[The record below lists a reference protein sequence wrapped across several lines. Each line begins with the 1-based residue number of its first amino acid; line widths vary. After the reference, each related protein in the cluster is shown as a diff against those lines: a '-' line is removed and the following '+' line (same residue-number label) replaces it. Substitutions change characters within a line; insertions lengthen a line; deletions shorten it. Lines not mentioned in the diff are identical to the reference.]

1 METDTRNNLEII
13 TRRFAGLLVKRPG
26 AAVGLWG
33 PPGIGKTHTAQQ
45 IVRATPC
52 GNLSLHATTSL
63 AELVRKLPPAPKL
76 PAWAKAGLDR
86 LQAGEHLDAQSAAN
100 AVGSLLGQLAP
111 FILYLED
118 VHETAPEQQEFITAL
133 AQAVTR
139 ERGVGLIV
147 TSRAEPHAPF
157 EAVRLEPL
165 SVERSAQMLEVE
177 VGSSLPAEAVT
188 WIHARAAGNP
198 LFTLEFFRLLARQG
212 FIWNDTRTWRWRTPE
227 RNPDRNLVPV
237 TVEAVV
243 ERLLSGAASSPEL
256 LVALGARSML
266 PWGTD
271 WTLWAAVAD
280 LPPDR
285 LQKASTELE
294 RSGVLH
300 RSEFAHPLFRE
311 VQRNLLSAHD
321 RRTFAERA
329 VRDLEVNQ
337 PEDAAEFVD
346 DAAIQPEAALALL
359 RRAARVLIARGDT
372 VRAAGFLARAVDQAS
387 SEEQPALALE
397 AARTVRHVNVPEA
410 TRLAELARAHPEQS
424 SPEQRSEATYLI
436 AELLAIQGRGHEAEQ
451 ALESLPERGSRGW
464 LQRLVQV
471 RGVAHNDAGVLAVL
485 REHPDLLEN
494 ADTNTIAR
502 VARTLAHDGQ
512 QERAQTLLT
521 HALEQPDLDLEKRVL
536 LLKSLSLVAYARS
549 DYTRMD
555 ALEQEILALA
565 TQLGNLRWVDAAHF
579 NRALAL
585 EALGDHTGRMR
596 SLERAMQ
603 TCLELGDATA
613 LAIAQ
618 SSYAGALHA
627 CAEYERAETMFL
639 QAHTILRGL
648 DVSMYLVDCESG
660 LTRLYLDWQPPHGLL
675 LARKY
680 ASSALEHARALRV
693 EHYTAAT
700 ESLMAVLEARTS
712 QAESAVERST
722 HALDIAR
729 RLEMPSALADAL
741 AAHAHALA
749 ASGQVQDALHTYQES
764 ARISDG
770 LGDINT
776 AQLVWLEMDRLE
788 GNVKQAR
795 QREVWFRE
803 RGLLNGVHLVQRYF
817 PMADPEPTSNTP
829 NTSRLEVLR
838 LEVLG
843 PMRLMLDGRAE
854 PVRGRKRQE
863 LLALLLEAR
872 VAGRTELPRSE
883 VSEVLYPDAD
893 PEQAANA
900 LKATV
905 HGLRSV
911 LTADAIRTTPQG
923 YALGNVTSDAED
935 FLISGDTRVWRG
947 AYLDGLPLET
957 HDESVREALHLAL
970 FAAAQQSLNTDAS
983 ETVRVSRIL
992 IESDAY
998 DTAYLR
1004 LALQALR
1011 ASGNHKSLSRLY
1023 AESRQRLLEVG
1034 EVLPKRWQDFLET
1047 DTVSTLE

>member
-1 METDTRNNLEII
+1 MDTATQNNLEII

-52 GNLSLHATTSL
+52 ANLSLHATTSL
-63 AELVRKLPPAPKL
+63 TELVQQLPKAPKL
-76 PAWAKAGLDR
+76 PAWAKTSLDR
-86 LQAGEHLDAQSAAN
+86 LRAGEHLDTQSAAN
-100 AVGSLLGQLAP
+100 TVSSVLSQLAP
-111 FILYLED
+111 FVLYLED
-118 VHETAPEQQEFITAL
+118 VHETAPEQHAFITAL

-147 TSRAEPHAPF
+147 TSRAELHAPF
-157 EAVRLEPL
+157 ETVRLEPL
-165 SVERSAQMLEVE
+165 SVERSTQMLEAE

-188 WIHARAAGNP
+188 WIHERAGGNP

-212 FIWNDTRTWRWRTPE
+212 FVWNDSRTWRWRTPE
-227 RNPDRNLVPV
+227 RNQERNLVPV

-266 PWGTD
+266 SWGANLN
-271 WTLWAAVAD
+271 LWAAVAD

-285 LQKASTELE
+285 LQKASAELE

-311 VQRNLLSAHD
+311 VQRSLLSADD
-321 RRTFAERA
+321 RQAFAARA
-329 VRDLEVNQ
+329 VRALEVDH
-337 PEDAAEFVD
+337 PEDAAEFVN
-346 DAAIQPEAALALL
+346 DAAIGPEAALALL
-359 RRAARVLIARGDT
+359 RRAANVLIARSDT
-372 VRAAGFLARAVDQAS
+372 VRAAAFLARAVDQATG
-387 SEEQPALALE
+387 EAQPALALE
-397 AARTVRHVNVPEA
+397 AARMVRHVNVPEA
-410 TRLAELARAHPEQS
+410 MRLAELARSHPQ
-424 SPEQRSEATYLI
+424 QRTEATYLI
-436 AELLAIQGRGHEAEQ
+436 AELLAIQGRGQEAEQ
-451 ALESLPERGSRGW
+451 ALESLPERGSRAW
-464 LQRLVQV
+464 WHKLVQV

-494 ADTNTIAR
+494 ADSNTLAR

-521 HALEQPDLDLEKRVL
+521 HALKQPDLDLEQRVL

-549 DYTRMD
+549 DYARMD

-585 EALGDHTGRMR
+585 EALGDHAGRMK

-603 TCLELGDATA
+603 TCLELGDITA

-693 EHYTAAT
+693 EHYMTAT
-700 ESLMAVLEARTS
+700 ESLMAVLEAHS
-712 QAESAVERST
+712 NQAEAALKRST
-722 HALDIAR
+722 RALDAAR

-749 ASGQVQDALHTYQES
+749 ASGRVEDAIRTYQES
-764 ARISDG
+764 ASISDD

-776 AQLVWLEMDRLE
+776 AQLAWLEMDRLE

-795 QREVWFRE
+795 ARELWFKE
-803 RGLLNGVHLVQRYF
+803 RGLLNGVRLVQRYF
-817 PMADPEPTSNTP
+817 PMADPEPTSNPPST
-829 NTSRLEVLR
+829 LR

-854 PVRGRKRQE
+854 PVRGRKRRE

-872 VAGRTELPRSE
+872 VAGRTELPRLE
-883 VSEVLYPDAD
+883 IFDVLYPEAD
-893 PEQAANA
+893 SEQATNA

-911 LTADAIRTTPQG
+911 LTADAIRTTSSG
-923 YALGNVTSDAED
+923 YALGNITSDVED
-935 FLISGDTRVWRG
+935 FLISGDTRIWRS

-957 HDESVREALHLAL
+957 PDESVREALHLAL
-970 FAAAQQSLNTDAS
+970 CAAAQRNLKLDIHES
-983 ETVRVSRIL
+983 VRASRIL
-992 IESDAY
+992 IESNAY
-998 DTAYLR
+998 NTGYLR
-1004 LALQALR
+1004 LALHALR

-1034 EVLPKRWQDFLET
+1034 EVLPEHWQVFLEA
-1047 DTVSTLE
+1047 DVASALN

>member
-1 METDTRNNLEII
+1 MGTEPQNNLEII

-26 AAVGLWG
+26 AAIGLWG
-33 PPGIGKTHTAQQ
+33 PPGIGKTHTARQLVQ
-45 IVRATPC
+45 ATPC
-52 GNLSLHATTSL
+52 ANLSLHATTSL
-63 AELVRKLPPAPKL
+63 TELVRQLPPAPKL
-76 PAWAKAGLDR
+76 PAWAKASLDR
-86 LQAGEHLDAQSAAN
+86 LRAGEHLDTQSAAN
-100 AVGSLLGQLAP
+100 AVGSVLGQLAP
-111 FILYLED
+111 FVLYLED
-118 VHETAPEQQEFITAL
+118 VHETTPEQQAFIAAL

-147 TSRAEPHAPF
+147 TSRTELHAPF
-157 EAVRLEPL
+157 EAVQLEPL
-165 SVERSAQMLEVE
+165 SVERSAQMLEAE

-188 WIHARAAGNP
+188 WIHERAAGNP

-212 FIWNDTRTWRWRTPE
+212 FVWSDSRTWRWRTP
-227 RNPDRNLVPV
+227 DRQMMPV

-243 ERLLSGAASSPEL
+243 ERLLLGAASSPEL
-256 LVALGARSML
+256 VVALGARSML
-266 PWGTD
+266 SWGVD
-271 WTLWAAVAD
+271 LNLWSAVAD

-285 LQKASTELE
+285 LQRASAELE
-294 RSGVLH
+294 RSGVLQ
-300 RSEFAHPLFRE
+300 RGEFAHPLFRE

-321 RRTFAERA
+321 RQIFARRA
-329 VRDLEVNQ
+329 VFALEVNH

-346 DAAIQPEAALALL
+346 DAAVQPEAALALL
-359 RRAARVLIARGDT
+359 RRAANVLIARSDT
-372 VRAAGFLARAVDQAS
+372 VRAAAFLARAVDQAS
-387 SEEQPALALE
+387 HEQQPALALE

-410 TRLAELARAHPEQS
+410 MRLAELARGHPQ
-424 SPEQRSEATYLI
+424 QRSEATYLI
-436 AELLAIQGRGHEAEQ
+436 AELLAIQGHGQEAEQ
-451 ALESLPERGSRGW
+451 ALESLPERGSRAW
-464 LQRLVQV
+464 WCKLVQV

-494 ADTNTIAR
+494 ADTNTLAR

-521 HALEQPDLDLEKRVL
+521 DALEQPDLDLEQRVL

-549 DYTRMD
+549 DYARMD

-585 EALGDHTGRMR
+585 EALGDHAGRMR

-603 TCLELGDATA
+603 TCLELGDVTA

-693 EHYTAAT
+693 GHYITAT
-700 ESLMAVLEARTS
+700 ESLMAVLEARTN
-712 QAESAVERST
+712 QAEAALERSAR
-722 HALDIAR
+722 ALDAAR

-749 ASGQVQDALHTYQES
+749 ASGRVEDALRTYQES

-770 LGDINT
+770 LGDVNA
-776 AQLVWLEMDRLE
+776 AQLAWLETDRLE
-788 GNVKQAR
+788 GNIGQAR
-795 QREVWFRE
+795 VREEWFRE
-803 RGLLNGVHLVQRYF
+803 RGLLNGVRLVRRYF
-817 PMADPEPTSNTP
+817 PLVDPEPTSDPP
-829 NTSRLEVLR
+829 NTLR

-883 VSEVLYPDAD
+883 VFDALYPEAD
-893 PEQAANA
+893 PEQATNA

-911 LTADAIRTTPQG
+911 LSADTIRTTPLG

-935 FLISGDTRVWRG
+935 FLTSGDTRLWRG

-957 HDESVREALHLAL
+957 PDKSVREALHLAL
-970 FAAAQQSLNTDAS
+970 YTAAQRNLKLDAHES
-983 ETVRVSRIL
+983 ARASRIL

-998 DTAYLR
+998 DTEYLR
-1004 LALQALR
+1004 LALHALR

-1034 EVLPKRWQDFLET
+1034 EVLPERWQAFLET
-1047 DTVSTLE
+1047 DTVSALE